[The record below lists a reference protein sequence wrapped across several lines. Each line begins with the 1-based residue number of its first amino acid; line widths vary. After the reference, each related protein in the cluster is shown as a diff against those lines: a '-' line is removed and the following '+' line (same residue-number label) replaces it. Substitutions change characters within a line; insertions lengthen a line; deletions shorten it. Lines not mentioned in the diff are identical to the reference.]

1 MTTATI
7 ESSLIDF
14 LSSVTGQTDL
24 NGETEL
30 QESGVIDSLTM
41 MDLLVFLETE
51 FQVRLDFSDLTPE
64 AFHSP
69 ATIARLVASRMT
81 PRNLQA
87 A

>member
-1 MTTATI
+1 
-7 ESSLIDF
+7 
-14 LSSVTGQTDL
+14 
-24 NGETEL
+24 
-30 QESGVIDSLTM
+30 M